1 MDIDIKSIFE
11 DLFVSR
17 YVALTAITL
26 CIYDWILVIDEE
38 VIYLGAVKLSKGKVF
53 YYTAK
58 VFTLIGL
65 FMGVFHLVNIR
76 PPLNKMFCVGFLWVS
91 SILQVLSAFASYWLL
106 TLRLL
111 ALYRS
116 KVVIVWLLYVS
127 LFASYLTS
135 LGLLIHFLRLYS
147 KTLIYLTMVHV
158 CVPLERPVALQ
169 AVFEAPLAYEVV
181 LFGLTVWRA
190 WGDWRTQRKGPV
202 RMRTAPLLKIMYRD
216 GVFYFFVMVAVR
228 VWNIYIYAARPIQ
241 EMFIGV
247 YIMWSLI
254 TILSCR
260 IYLNILREAR
270 RSHVSGI
277 SGHSVSTRSPHVP
290 TLPGTQSQAGVY
302 SYNSHYRQANHVV
315 GSPRWAGDV
324 HHQESYL
331 MQDRSLRRPRHGEAL
346 DIR

>member
-76 PPLNKMFCVGFLWVS
+76 PPLNKMRRLYYPPTQQSQLRGLSLGFIDPTSTISLR
-91 SILQVLSAFASYWLL
+91 QLL
-106 TLRLL
+106 
-111 ALYRS
+111 S
-116 KVVIVWLLYVS
+116 KVVIVWLLYIS

-190 WGDWRTQRKGPV
+190 WGDWRTQRNGPV